1 MQINATLIGQL
12 ISFAI
17 FVWFCMKFIWPLITS
32 TLTKRQ
38 KMIADGLAAANRS
51 QQELEAAQL
60 KVLEMVNEAK
70 QQGAQILESAQQR
83 ANRVIEEAKERAQ
96 EESQRIM
103 AQARADISTE
113 IEAARTKLYND
124 VVDLAV
130 QGAQKII
137 GRDINNQDSQRL
149 VLDLIGRTK

>member
-12 ISFAI
+12 ITFAI
-17 FVWFCMKFIWPLITS
+17 FVWFCMKFIWPRITT
-32 TLTKRQ
+32 TLTERQ
-38 KMIADGLAAANRS
+38 KTIADGLAAAHRS

-70 QQGAQILESAQQR
+70 QQGAQILEGAQQR
-83 ANRVIEEAKERAQ
+83 AHRMIEEAKERAQ

-103 AQARADISTE
+103 AQTRADISTE

-124 VVDLAV
+124 VADLAV

-137 GRDINNQDSQRL
+137 GRNINNQDSQRL
-149 VLDLIGRTK
+149 VLDLLNEAK